1 MLGNLFKKKPT
12 FTPAMQELFV
22 KINLALPHRFH
33 FLQKQLTEGIIK
45 GIKKPEGQRYQLRL
59 DIPLLNKYEDKKGRN
74 FLIEN
79 IVIQSVETSSR
90 RRTVERQFDVAGA
103 RPQGREARTCRSR

>member
-1 MLGNLFKKKPT
+1 MLGTLFKKKPT

-22 KINLALPHRFH
+22 KISLALPQRFH

-79 IVIQSVETSSR
+79 IVIQSVETGKSS
-90 RRTVERQFDVAGA
+90 VVSLNVAYGLLLVYITA
-103 RPQGREARTCRSR
+103 ITTF

>member
-22 KINLALPHRFH
+22 KISLALPQHFH

-79 IVIQSVETSSR
+79 IVIQSVEIGKSS
-90 RRTVERQFDVAGA
+90 VG
-103 RPQGREARTCRSR
+103 